1 MEEPLVVLE
10 EYLTTPTGQ
19 RARRCQHVLPGGRQ
33 CGMPAL
39 RGELFCR
46 RHLPQDKR
54 GSRPEQEQKR
64 PKAKPLPP
72 EAKEALEAAQA
83 TRGGHPVYH
92 GLYTEAGARKIRDLA
107 EEILRLEQDLDNTDR
122 ELAVLK
128 AALLWLLDRAQEY
141 QEKAEALSRLLA
153 GLEALTPSEDPQVL
167 RLLAED
173 LRQANR
179 LQEALASWTDRL
191 MEAAMRV
198 VNAVKQRA
206 ETRAKVAEARALE
219 QFVRLT
225 TAVRDILWEVAP
237 EDVLNIFEERL
248 QREVLEKASLALPER
263 ARA

>member
-1 MEEPLVVLE
+1 MDEPIVVLE

-19 RARRCQHVLPGGRQ
+19 KARRCQHVLPDGRQ

-46 RHLPQDKR
+46 RHLPEGKA
-54 GSRPEQEQKR
+54 RPEKGH

-72 EAKEALEAAQA
+72 EAKAALEAAQTA
-83 TRGGHPVYH
+83 RGGHPVYH

-107 EEILRLEQDLDNTDR
+107 AEILQLERDLDNTDR

-128 AALLWLLDRAQEY
+128 ATLFWLLDRAQEY

-237 EDVLNIFEERL
+237 EDVLNAFEERL

>member
-1 MEEPLVVLE
+1 MDEPIVVLE

-19 RARRCQHVLPGGRQ
+19 KARRCQHVLPGGRQ

-39 RGELFCR
+39 KGELFCR
-46 RHLPQDKR
+46 RHLPEDKR
-54 GSRPEQEQKR
+54 GARPEKGR

-72 EAKEALEAAQA
+72 EAKAALEAAQA
-83 TRGGHPVYH
+83 ARGGHPVYH

-107 EEILRLEQDLDNTDR
+107 AEILQLERDLDNTDR

-128 AALLWLLDRAQEY
+128 AALFWLLDRAQEY

-225 TAVRDILWEVAP
+225 TAVRDILWEVVP